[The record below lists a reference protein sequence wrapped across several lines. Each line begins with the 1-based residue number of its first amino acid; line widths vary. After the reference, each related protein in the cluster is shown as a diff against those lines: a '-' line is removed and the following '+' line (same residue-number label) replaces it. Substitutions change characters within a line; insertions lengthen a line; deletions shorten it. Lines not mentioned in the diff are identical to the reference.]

1 MTEFDNTDRGVL
13 FKNNRKENDK
23 HPDYTGT
30 LNVKGHEY
38 EISAWIKT
46 SAKGTKFMSLSI
58 KEPFKKGEPKPG
70 GANTGYSGLDDSDSI
85 PFAPQVD

>member
-58 KEPFKKGEPKPG
+58 KEPYQKAG
-70 GANTGYSGLDDSDSI
+70 GSAPASRNDPDDEI
-85 PFAPQVD
+85 PF